1 MKALCTRAAGGRTLK
16 LRQEAI
22 HQAQERRWEEQRTP
36 AFLQRYHRH
45 AGVEGTLSQA
55 VSTTRMRCSPYIG
68 LQKTHLHHVTIAAGM
83 NLVRIG
89 DHLQAQTCGKPSC
102 RSHPQ
107 SAFARLQ
114 PLDEAC

>member
-1 MKALCTRAAGGRTLK
+1 MTL
-16 LRQEAI
+16 LANFVETSG
-22 HQAQERRWEEQRTP
+22 QEREGWS
-36 AFLQRYHRH
+36 
-45 AGVEGTLSQA
+45 VEGTLSQA
-55 VSTTRMRCSPYIG
+55 VSTTRMRRSPYIG

-89 DHLQAQTCGKPSC
+89 DHLQSQTCGNPSC

-114 PLDEAC
+114 PLYEAC